1 MFLFMGVK
9 VLEKII
15 NGVERYG
22 FTNKGY
28 IESPIKGAEGNIEF
42 LVRFDRG
49 TVKREEEEY

>member
-1 MFLFMGVK
+1 MYCLWVK

-22 FTNKGY
+22 FTNKGF

-42 LVRFDRG
+42 LVCFNRG
-49 TVKREEEEY
+49 TVKREEEY

>member
-28 IESPIKGAEGNIEF
+28 IVSPIKGAEGNIEF